1 MKILKKECISG
12 VTSFDVRMSTGE
24 IVTLISCINDLLDY
38 LSNEQVNE
46 KILCKNEEIL
56 QKYRDSL
63 FELFNSKQS
72 N

>member
-38 LSNEQVNE
+38 CSNEQVNE
-46 KILCKNEEIL
+46 KILCRNEKMLRE
-56 QKYRDSL
+56 YRTSL
-63 FELFNSKQS
+63 FELLKSKHS